1 MDGYVNILKA
11 SGYTSSDVVVIVRKT
26 LSKLLGE
33 KVKVGHLGTLDP
45 QAAGVLPIAIGTATK
60 TFDYLIDKK
69 KTYLF
74 GLRLGATT
82 DTLDSYGK
90 VLSKDDKVFYETDID
105 RVMSCLIG
113 EYGQIPPQFSA
124 KKVNGE
130 KAYDIARRGEKVEL
144 KGKKIKVYS
153 LACKQNK
160 PNDFDM
166 EVTCSGGTY
175 VRSIVRDI
183 AEKLDTVGY
192 MSYIVRTNSG
202 CFDISNSVTLDEFL
216 LSPLEYVMP
225 ISSVLLSVYGSYELP
240 KNKSNLALN
249 GVKIALDDM
258 PNGLF
263 VLTFENKIVGMA
275 ENVNGKLIIRNRL

>member
-105 RVMSCLIG
+105 RVMSCFIG
-113 EYGQIPPQFSA
+113 EYEQIPPQFSA

-130 KAYDIARRGEKVEL
+130 KAYDIACL
-144 KGKKIKVYS
+144 LYTS
-153 LACKQNK
+153 
-160 PNDFDM
+160 P
-166 EVTCSGGTY
+166 SP
-175 VRSIVRDI
+175 RD
-183 AEKLDTVGY
+183 LPG
-192 MSYIVRTNSG
+192 SR
-202 CFDISNSVTLDEFL
+202 
-216 LSPLEYVMP
+216 MP
-225 ISSVLLSVYGSYELP
+225 SS
-240 KNKSNLALN
+240 A
-249 GVKIALDDM
+249 
-258 PNGLF
+258 
-263 VLTFENKIVGMA
+263 
-275 ENVNGKLIIRNRL
+275 

>member
-1 MDGYVNILKA
+1 
-11 SGYTSSDVVVIVRKT
+11 
-26 LSKLLGE
+26 
-33 KVKVGHLGTLDP
+33 
-45 QAAGVLPIAIGTATK
+45 
-60 TFDYLIDKK
+60 
-69 KTYLF
+69 
-74 GLRLGATT
+74 
-82 DTLDSYGK
+82 
-90 VLSKDDKVFYETDID
+90 
-105 RVMSCLIG
+105 
-113 EYGQIPPQFSA
+113 
-124 KKVNGE
+124 
-130 KAYDIARRGEKVEL
+130 
-144 KGKKIKVYS
+144 
-153 LACKQNK
+153 
-160 PNDFDM
+160 
-166 EVTCSGGTY
+166 
-175 VRSIVRDI
+175 
-183 AEKLDTVGY
+183 

>member
-26 LSKLLGE
+26 LSKILGE

-45 QAAGVLPIAIGTATK
+45 QGTGVLPIAIGTATK
-60 TFDYLIDKK
+60 TFDYLIDKQ
-69 KTYLF
+69 KTYRF

-90 VLSKDDKVFYETDID
+90 VLDRSDKVFSKTDID
-105 RVMSCLIG
+105 RVISGFLG
-113 EYGQIPPQFSA
+113 EYEQIPPQFSA
-124 KKVNGE
+124 KKINGE

-144 KGKKIKVYS
+144 KGKLIKVFS
-153 LACKQNK
+153 LSCNENK

-175 VRSIVRDI
+175 VRSLVRDI

-192 MSYIVRTNSG
+192 MSYIVRTKSG

-216 LSPLEYVMP
+216 LDPLKYVLP
-225 ISSVLLSVYGSYELP
+225 LSSVLLSVYDSYKLP

-249 GVKIALDDM
+249 GVKVALDNM

-275 ENVNGKLIIRNRL
+275 ENVSGRLIIRNRL